1 MIGSKMIASKRG
13 AVPRI
18 AGASAG
24 AAMLAA
30 LVASRC
36 AALVVPFVAASI
48 AAFVPTSALAAPRTG
63 AASSLLAVAEVRT
76 RVEGLL
82 PSLEE
87 TGVTRERLDSLVVA
101 RLREAGVPVARAA
114 ENARESLLAVQATYL
129 INSGWHIVSLSL
141 YFARSA
147 ALEAD
152 ASTIVQATVW
162 SRGTVVV
169 ARKKKIRDEVVRSLE
184 QAIDEFAQEY
194 RAANPR

>member
-1 MIGSKMIASKRG
+1 MNGSARG
-13 AVPRI
+13 AVARI
-18 AGASAG
+18 AGAAVR
-24 AAMLAA
+24 AALAA
-30 LVASRC
+30 LVA
-36 AALVVPFVAASI
+36 AFVAAS
-48 AAFVPTSALAAPRTG
+48 APAPALAAPRTG
-63 AASSLLAVAEVRT
+63 AASSLLAVAEIRT
-76 RVEGLL
+76 RVESLL

-114 ENARESLLAVQATYL
+114 ENARENLLAVQATYL

-141 YFARSA
+141 YFTRSA

-162 SRGTVVV
+162 SRGAVVV
-169 ARKKKIRDEVVRSLE
+169 ARKKKIREEVVRSLE